1 MLKVKKKIG
10 KTSSV
15 NKNQDEISKIQNELK
30 NSIKK
35 SYLNDKKK
43 RKQLTNMHN
52 LLHKLEKNMRNY
64 SMKTFN

>member
-30 NSIKK
+30 NSMKK
-35 SYLNDKKK
+35 SYLNEK